1 MKNHKILN
9 IFVLFVLLL
18 STCGIL
24 ASAFRVSVETEPVK
38 PVTILDIAAAAM
50 AAAQPQPEHI
60 ERCAFCP
67 DGQVRQTDTYH
78 GRWCLTYYLDCPH
91 GDPSVKD
98 RFELREATAI
108 YTCDTCGCTRFQ
120 HLEQESRIYCTS
132 KR

>member
-1 MKNHKILN
+1 MKQMKKTVTILM
-9 IFVLFVLLL
+9 LFAMLL
-18 STCGIL
+18 STCGIM
-24 ASAFRVSVETEPVK
+24 ASAFHVAVETEPVK
-38 PVTILDIAAAAM
+38 LVSVLADEIV
-50 AAAQPQPEHI
+50 PQRY
-60 ERCAFCP
+60 ERCEVCGTGKVNYSF
-67 DGQVRQTDTYH
+67 TTYTKW
-78 GRWCLTYYLDCPH
+78 GLAYYLDCPH

>member
-1 MKNHKILN
+1 M
-9 IFVLFVLLL
+9 
-18 STCGIL
+18 
-24 ASAFRVSVETEPVK
+24 ETEPVK

-50 AAAQPQPEHI
+50 AAAQPEHI

-67 DGQVRQTDTYH
+67 DGQVRQTDTDY

-91 GDPSVKD
+91 GDPSVHD

>member
-9 IFVLFVLLL
+9 IFALFVLLL

-50 AAAQPQPEHI
+50 AAAQPEHI

-67 DGQVRQTDTYH
+67 DGQVRQTDTDY
-78 GRWCLTYYLDCPH
+78 GRWCLT
-91 GDPSVKD
+91 
-98 RFELREATAI
+98 
-108 YTCDTCGCTRFQ
+108 
-120 HLEQESRIYCTS
+120 
-132 KR
+132 

>member
-1 MKNHKILN
+1 MKRRK
-9 IFVLFVLLL
+9 VLTALMLFAMLL

-50 AAAQPQPEHI
+50 AAAQPEHI

-67 DGQVRQTDTYH
+67 DGQVRQTDTDY

>member
-1 MKNHKILN
+1 M
-9 IFVLFVLLL
+9 LFAMLL

-67 DGQVRQTDTYH
+67 DGQVR
-78 GRWCLTYYLDCPH
+78 
-91 GDPSVKD
+91 
-98 RFELREATAI
+98 EATAI

>member
-1 MKNHKILN
+1 M
-9 IFVLFVLLL
+9 
-18 STCGIL
+18 
-24 ASAFRVSVETEPVK
+24 
-38 PVTILDIAAAAM
+38 TILDIAAAAM

-60 ERCAFCP
+60 ERCAF
-67 DGQVRQTDTYH
+67 
-78 GRWCLTYYLDCPH
+78 YYLDCPH

>member
-1 MKNHKILN
+1 MKQMKKTVTILM
-9 IFVLFVLLL
+9 LFAMLL
-18 STCGIL
+18 STCGIM
-24 ASAFRVSVETEPVK
+24 ASAFHVAVETEPVK
-38 PVTILDIAAAAM
+38 PVSVLADEIA
-50 AAAQPQPEHI
+50 PQRY
-60 ERCAFCP
+60 ERCEVCGTGKVNYSF
-67 DGQVRQTDTYH
+67 TTYTKR
-78 GRWCLTYYLDCPH
+78 GLAYYLDCPH

>member
-1 MKNHKILN
+1 MKRHYFLSIL
-9 IFVLFVLLL
+9 VLFALLF
-18 STCGIL
+18 SACAVA
-24 ASAFRVSVETEPVK
+24 ASAFCVEVNVEPVK

-50 AAAQPQPEHI
+50 TAAQPQPEHI

-78 GRWCLTYYLDCPH
+78 GRWCLTYYLDCSH

>member
-1 MKNHKILN
+1 MKKHKILN
-9 IFVLFVLLL
+9 IFVLFALLL

-24 ASAFRVSVETEPVK
+24 ASAFQVSVETEPVK
-38 PVTILDIAAAAM
+38 PVTILEIAAAAM
-50 AAAQPQPEHI
+50 AAKQPEHI

-67 DGQVRQTDTYH
+67 DGQVRQTGTEY

-98 RFELREATAI
+98 RFELREATAV
-108 YTCDTCGCTRFQ
+108 YTCDSCEYTRLK
-120 HLEQESRIYCTS
+120 HLENDSRIYCTS